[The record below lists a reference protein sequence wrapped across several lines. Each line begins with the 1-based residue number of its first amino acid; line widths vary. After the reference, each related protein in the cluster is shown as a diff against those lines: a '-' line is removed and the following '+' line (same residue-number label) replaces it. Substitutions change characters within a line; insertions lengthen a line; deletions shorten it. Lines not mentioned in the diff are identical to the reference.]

1 MIDYEKI
8 KRVIDDR
15 LREHGLLNDV
25 VWLTEEEERE
35 LLTQPKPKYAVGD
48 TVWRLSCDNSD
59 LSLTPF
65 TAEFEIYAMEW
76 REKANDF
83 IYEDQFLDLQPE
95 ECLYP
100 TRQSLIES
108 QLMHWTKLLAEDGY
122 PGTPLCAPSTVTEPK
137 ASCCSVHAGG
147 NEECARH
154 DNGCI
159 DLIAHGMAL
168 REKVEECAREDDTHT
183 KPEECGH
190 EHDGSN
196 FSFSAPSKVE
206 FDLSKLK
213 PFKCKKCGDYYR

>member
-147 NEECARH
+147 NEECRDPESLCTENQISSTYCSSHVDA
-154 DNGCI
+154 I
-159 DLIAHGMAL
+159 D
-168 REKVEECAREDDTHT
+168 K
-183 KPEECGH
+183 CGH
-190 EHDGSN
+190 ERLAGGITINRGKDV
-196 FSFSAPSKVE
+196 K
-206 FDLSKLK
+206 
-213 PFKCKKCGDYYR
+213 